1 MTDEEKRQM
10 KIFDGKIRQL
20 ISNYQ
25 VMKKEIGDLYIEVD
39 RKDEEIARLKA
50 ELRQSQSDYSNLKL
64 AKMIEISDSE
74 LKGAKQRISKLVR
87 EVNKCIGLLSTDLNQ
102 G

>member
-1 MTDEEKRQM
+1 MTDEDKRQL